1 MKLLLLLLIVVVVIG
16 IVYGNFTIERNHQF
30 LQFPQYPILD
40 VPVKLSIDG
49 YIEDINHND
58 IKMTAKITINTT
70 KADSV
75 QRCFCDVHDTTTL
88 ETISPEKINLNQYTC
103 TFDYDFNTY
112 ILHSLLSGTGIRC
125 YIYEDYNLY
134 PFQLVYNSTRTIHYI
149 EPIKSKFHFLNI
161 LNEAPHMIWLSSI
174 VAMAILVLLIMYPSF
189 VWLYNTGTCL
199 NKKIN

>member
-1 MKLLLLLLIVVVVIG
+1 MKLLLLLLIVIAVTS

-30 LQFPQYPILD
+30 LQFPKDPILD

-49 YIEDINHND
+49 YINAINGND
-58 IKMTAKITINTT
+58 LKMTAKITINTT

-75 QRCFCDVHDTTTL
+75 QRCFCDVHDTTIL
-88 ETISPEKINLNQYTC
+88 ETTLPEKNKSNQYIC
-103 TFDYDFNTY
+103 TFDYDLNTY

-134 PFQLVYNSTRTIHYI
+134 PFQLVYNSTRTIRYI
-149 EPIKSKFHFLNI
+149 EPIKSKFHFFNI
-161 LNEAPHMIWLSSI
+161 LNEAPHMIWLTSI
-174 VAMAILVLLIMYPSF
+174 VAIAILVLLIMYPSF